1 MDTGK
6 GTTDAFR
13 IGASLSVIVLWVKLL
28 AYLRNMLID
37 FAVFV
42 GGVFYVVR
50 RLAAFLTA
58 LLIILI
64 AFAQMFFTIFQQ
76 TEYCTRDPNLNATDP
91 ELVEG
96 KLIWIA
102 KDVRLVTAPS

>member
-1 MDTGK
+1 MATGTGEK
-6 GTTDAFR
+6 QAFR
-13 IGASLSVIVLWVKLL
+13 IGAAVSVTIIWVKFL

-58 LLIILI
+58 LGVILI
-64 AFAQMFFTIFQQ
+64 AFAQMFFTVFQQ
-76 TEYCTRDPNLNATDP
+76 TNYCKEQPNANKP
-91 ELVEG
+91 YELIVAG
-96 KLIWIA
+96 KFRITPSA
-102 KDVRLVTAPS
+102 KMT